1 MGKVYTTQA
10 GENLPQ
16 AVVEK
21 LLATLPQN
29 NPLAIC
35 DVTLY
40 VPSPRAGLA
49 LKEAFLQKT
58 GAGLL
63 PRIHMMSFHDE
74 DLDNH
79 RFERDDL
86 TALEVMPML
95 GRQMVLA
102 QLVQQA
108 YPDYSFQKCFEQ
120 GTALSGLFSK
130 LKAYNLTLE
139 DVAEHIPDTLSH
151 HWQQNVEFF
160 KIAFEFYPHWLA
172 ENHRVDGVDAAQQA
186 VQVEIEKLQS
196 QGMANLTWA
205 VGFSDTTPLGLK
217 LLAEIIRHNKGCLVL
232 SALDKTMD
240 DALFNSITETHPQF
254 TLKRMLGKLNLE
266 RDDVLNL
273 NQAETS
279 PQNVCWQQA
288 LAPAQGLKKLPQDVA
303 LAGMA
308 QTTLIETESESEEA
322 ETVALL
328 MREALTEK
336 GKTCALISPD
346 RGLSLRVEAVL
357 KRWGVNVDD
366 SAGMPLLSTPLGQL
380 FVWLV
385 QLVDGHFSP
394 LLFAEILH
402 HKLVCLSDVEDLP
415 QKLKALEAVVLRG
428 ERPAPGFVGLKRKL
442 EKNRSDERLNPE
454 DFSLAQSF
462 LGELEGLFKPLM
474 VQGARHTIDRWV
486 HKHMQVLLALTKPHE
501 GEFSAAFDEEA
512 GQALLAMLSS
522 WQDAA
527 KDVSAI
533 NLETYITMLS
543 GVMANTAVRK
553 RQSTHPR
560 LFILGPMESRLQ
572 HYDRVIVGAMNEGVW
587 PRQPSADAWFNSAI
601 SEKLGLPSQNIHV
614 GMSGH
619 DLLNLVTG
627 PEVFMTRTVKDSAGE
642 TMPSRFLSRLQSV
655 LPDAVYQQLQ
665 QKGQLWKSRNQAL
678 RLQGDVQPPQAP
690 MPKPAVQRRP
700 RTWSASTARNMM
712 QCPYKAYVHK
722 VLHLEPL
729 KHFEEAFQ
737 ASSKGQL
744 IHTVLESFFVEVPH
758 MPPPYQSDKQNQ
770 TAVHQHLMRQAKAA
784 FERVEE
790 KASKALGLKQF
801 DKIAQAFAKKL
812 AEDDKQGQSMWL
824 VEAVGRSTLPSG
836 VELYAKADRLD
847 VSSGGVTVIDYKTGA
862 VPSKDDVQ
870 KGVEPQMAIEAVI
883 LKRGGFKKAQPLRG
897 LEYWQVSGKKD
908 HPIDFVSA
916 LSPKVDLDDFVAEAE
931 QGLTEITTL
940 MHQADQPYQAFPK
953 GDAIS
958 NKAGPCKH
966 CDYAGICRF
975 KDWMGRG
982 ENT

>member
-1 MGKVYTTQA
+1 
-10 GENLPQ
+10 
-16 AVVEK
+16 
-21 LLATLPQN
+21 
-29 NPLAIC
+29 
-35 DVTLY
+35 
-40 VPSPRAGLA
+40 
-49 LKEAFLQKT
+49 
-58 GAGLL
+58 
-63 PRIHMMSFHDE
+63 
-74 DLDNH
+74 
-79 RFERDDL
+79 
-86 TALEVMPML
+86 
-95 GRQMVLA
+95 
-102 QLVQQA
+102 
-108 YPDYSFQKCFEQ
+108 
-120 GTALSGLFSK
+120 
-130 LKAYNLTLE
+130 
-139 DVAEHIPDTLSH
+139 
-151 HWQQNVEFF
+151 
-160 KIAFEFYPHWLA
+160 
-172 ENHRVDGVDAAQQA
+172 
-186 VQVEIEKLQS
+186 
-196 QGMANLTWA
+196 MANLTWV

-217 LLAEIIRHNKGCLVL
+217 LLAEIIRHDKGCLVL
-232 SALDKTMD
+232 SALDKAMD
-240 DALFNSITETHPQF
+240 DVLFNSITETHPQF
-254 TLKRMLGKLNLE
+254 TLKRMLGKLNIE

-273 NQAETS
+273 NQAEMS

-454 DFSLAQSF
+454 DFPLAQSF
-462 LGELEGLFKPLM
+462 LDELEGLFKPLM

-486 HKHMQVLLALTKPHE
+486 HKHMQVLLALTKPSE

-560 LFILGPMESRLQ
+560 LFILWPMESRLQ

-700 RTWSASTARNMM
+700 RTWSASTARNM
-712 QCPYKAYVHK
+712 
-722 VLHLEPL
+722 
-729 KHFEEAFQ
+729 
-737 ASSKGQL
+737 
-744 IHTVLESFFVEVPH
+744 
-758 MPPPYQSDKQNQ
+758 
-770 TAVHQHLMRQAKAA
+770 
-784 FERVEE
+784 
-790 KASKALGLKQF
+790 
-801 DKIAQAFAKKL
+801 
-812 AEDDKQGQSMWL
+812 
-824 VEAVGRSTLPSG
+824 
-836 VELYAKADRLD
+836 
-847 VSSGGVTVIDYKTGA
+847 
-862 VPSKDDVQ
+862 
-870 KGVEPQMAIEAVI
+870 
-883 LKRGGFKKAQPLRG
+883 
-897 LEYWQVSGKKD
+897 
-908 HPIDFVSA
+908 
-916 LSPKVDLDDFVAEAE
+916 
-931 QGLTEITTL
+931 
-940 MHQADQPYQAFPK
+940 
-953 GDAIS
+953 
-958 NKAGPCKH
+958 
-966 CDYAGICRF
+966 
-975 KDWMGRG
+975 
-982 ENT
+982 